1 MDLLIK
7 VISCATVTLIL
18 GLIIPADRKEIK
30 VVIGVVACSMI
41 AATAIAYIE
50 PLVDFVE
57 QVKSVSNLSSEMIK
71 ILWKTVGV
79 GVLTEIAGLIC
90 KDFGNGTMDKM
101 IQLVGSAAI
110 LWLTIPLFQ
119 NFMDLIEN
127 VLERM

>member
-1 MDLLIK
+1 
-7 VISCATVTLIL
+7 
-18 GLIIPADRKEIK
+18 
-30 VVIGVVACSMI
+30 MI
-41 AATAIAYIE
+41 E
-50 PLVDFVE
+50 
-57 QVKSVSNLSSEMIK
+57 

-119 NFMDLIEN
+119 KFMDLIEN